1 MVDSVIVLESVK
13 LDSESELLNLESKP
27 TRDSVFSLHSTL
39 GLPVKLSCA
48 EHPESR
54 PLRGVQSLAKGG
66 RSASATI
73 ALEAEVARHSPRLP
87 KKTQRVA
94 SEAQQKSGALSFS
107 GLGRAETPFSFAQT
121 SDFENLGNIREKENL
136 RG

>member
-27 TRDSVFSLHSTL
+27 TRDSSLHSTL

-73 ALEAEVARHSPRLP
+73 ALEAEVARHSPRLR

-107 GLGRAETPFSFAQT
+107 GLGRG
-121 SDFENLGNIREKENL
+121 DFENLGNIREKENL